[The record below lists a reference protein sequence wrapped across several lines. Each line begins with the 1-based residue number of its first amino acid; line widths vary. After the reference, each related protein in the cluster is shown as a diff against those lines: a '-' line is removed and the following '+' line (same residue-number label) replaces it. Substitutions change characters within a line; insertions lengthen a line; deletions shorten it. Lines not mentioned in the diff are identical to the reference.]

1 MSERKLYTV
10 TLVVSAENHEDVYD
24 WVDATMSDAET
35 FRGYEHI
42 EVDEEHASA
51 GIALTVTEGA
61 TVPKGDIERAWIKG
75 ER

>member
-10 TLVVSAENHEDVYD
+10 TLIVSAENVEDVYD
-24 WVDATMSDAET
+24 WGDAVMSEAET
-35 FRGYEHI
+35 FQGYEHI

-51 GIALTVTEGA
+51 GIALTVTKGA
-61 TVPKGDIERAWIKG
+61 NVPRGDIEQAWIKG